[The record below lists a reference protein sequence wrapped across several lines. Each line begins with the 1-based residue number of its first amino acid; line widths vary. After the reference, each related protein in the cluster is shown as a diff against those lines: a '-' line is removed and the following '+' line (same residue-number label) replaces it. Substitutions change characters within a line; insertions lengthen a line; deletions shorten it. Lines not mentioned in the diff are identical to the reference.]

1 MRNSTIIVATAVTTA
16 LITVWSMHAV
26 STTSPAKAMASVP
39 SLNIMQMT
47 RDAKDLP
54 VQSYEACACVF

>member
-1 MRNSTIIVATAVTTA
+1 MRNITIIVATALTTA
-16 LITVWSMHAV
+16 LITVSSMHAV
-26 STTSPAKAMASVP
+26 STTSPAKAMASTP

-54 VQSYEACACVF
+54 VHSYDLCACVF

>member
-1 MRNSTIIVATAVTTA
+1 MRKITIIAAISVTTA

-26 STTSPAKAMASVP
+26 STTSPAKAMGSAP

-54 VQSYEACACVF
+54 VDSYDACACIF

>member
-1 MRNSTIIVATAVTTA
+1 MRNITIIVATAVTTA

-26 STTSPAKAMASVP
+26 STASQAKAMASTP

-47 RDAKDLP
+47 RNAKDLP
-54 VQSYEACACVF
+54 VDSYDACACVF